1 LNNSTFNKREQYFK
15 KLNTTDWIGFI
26 GVAILLAAF
35 FLNLFNK
42 INKDS
47 VAYLCMN
54 ILGAGLACYASVLL
68 KYLPFILL
76 EGCWTLVSM
85 IGLFKIV
92 KQINARRN

>member
-1 LNNSTFNKREQYFK
+1 
-15 KLNTTDWIGFI
+15 
-26 GVAILLAAF
+26 
-35 FLNLFNK
+35 
-42 INKDS
+42 
-47 VAYLCMN
+47 MN

-92 KQINARRN
+92 KSK

>member
-1 LNNSTFNKREQYFK
+1 M
-15 KLNTTDWIGFI
+15 NTTDWIGFI

-42 INKDS
+42 LNKDS
-47 VAYLCMN
+47 VAYLSMN
-54 ILGAGLACYASVLL
+54 IMGAGLACYASVLL

-85 IGLFKIV
+85 IGLYKLV
-92 KQINARRN
+92 KTK

>member
-1 LNNSTFNKREQYFK
+1 MT
-15 KLNTTDWIGFI
+15 TTDWIGFI

-35 FLNLFNK
+35 FLNLFNRL
-42 INKDS
+42 NKDS
-47 VAYLCMN
+47 VAYLSMN

-85 IGLFKIV
+85 IGLFKIIRS
-92 KQINARRN
+92 K

>member
-1 LNNSTFNKREQYFK
+1 M
-15 KLNTTDWIGFI
+15 NTTDWFGFI

-42 INKDS
+42 LNKDS
-47 VAYLCMN
+47 VAYLSMN
-54 ILGAGLACYASVLL
+54 IMGAGLACYASVLL

-85 IGLFKIV
+85 IGLYKLV
-92 KQINARRN
+92 KTK

>member
-1 LNNSTFNKREQYFK
+1 MNI
-15 KLNTTDWIGFI
+15 TDWIGFI
-26 GVAILLAAF
+26 GVAVLLLAF
-35 FLNLFNK
+35 FLNLFNRL
-42 INKDS
+42 NKDS
-47 VAYLCMN
+47 VAYLSMN

-92 KQINARRN
+92 KSK

>member
-1 LNNSTFNKREQYFK
+1 M
-15 KLNTTDWIGFI
+15 NTTDWIGFI

-42 INKDS
+42 LNKDS
-47 VAYLCMN
+47 IAYLSMN
-54 ILGAGLACYASVLL
+54 IMGAGLACYASVLL

-85 IGLFKIV
+85 IGLYKLV
-92 KQINARRN
+92 KTK

>member
-1 LNNSTFNKREQYFK
+1 MNV
-15 KLNTTDWIGFI
+15 TDWIGFI
-26 GVAILLAAF
+26 GVAILLLAF
-35 FLNLFNK
+35 FLHLFNRL
-42 INKDS
+42 NKDS
-47 VAYLCMN
+47 VAYLSMN

-92 KQINARRN
+92 KSK

>member
-1 LNNSTFNKREQYFK
+1 MT
-15 KLNTTDWIGFI
+15 TTDWIGFL

-35 FLNLFNK
+35 FLNLFNRL
-42 INKDS
+42 NKDS
-47 VAYLCMN
+47 VAYLSMN

-85 IGLFKIV
+85 IGLFKV
-92 KQINARRN
+92 FKTK

>member
-1 LNNSTFNKREQYFK
+1 MT
-15 KLNTTDWIGFI
+15 TTDWIGFI
-26 GVAILLAAF
+26 GVDIFLAAF

-42 INKDS
+42 LDKDS
-47 VAYLCMN
+47 VAYLSMN

-85 IGLFKIV
+85 IGLFKII
-92 KQINARRN
+92 KSK

>member
-1 LNNSTFNKREQYFK
+1 MT
-15 KLNTTDWIGFI
+15 TTDWIGFI

-42 INKDS
+42 LDKDS
-47 VAYLCMN
+47 VVYLSMN

-76 EGCWTLVSM
+76 EGCWTMVSM
-85 IGLFKIV
+85 VGLFKII
-92 KQINARRN
+92 KSK

>member
-1 LNNSTFNKREQYFK
+1 MT
-15 KLNTTDWIGFI
+15 TTDWIGFI

-42 INKDS
+42 LDKDS
-47 VAYLCMN
+47 VAYLSMN

-85 IGLFKIV
+85 VGLFKII
-92 KQINARRN
+92 KSK